1 MYRFETWDDFMSNSN
16 PSEIKHPI
24 LDRQPPSSLYATESR
39 VLALSKGALGHVF
52 ELDYKGSVTLVEDL
66 EGLGVETVVPGSA
79 NRLGAITEA
88 GDAYMINRRSLEPEL
103 VEMEGVRCIGV
114 GSKHEV
120 VVTEEVV
127 WVRGESTSRTA
138 KHANLRQLWP
148 ARYRGRDEGGVCRVS
163 ILHRRD
169 GQAYPVCALWSM
181 VHYRRYAFMT
191 KPFE

>member
-1 MYRFETWDDFMSNSN
+1 MSNTN

-24 LDRQPPSSLYATESR
+24 LDRQPPSSLHATESR

-79 NRLGAITEA
+79 NRLGVITEA

-103 VEMEGVRCIGV
+103 VEMEGVRCMGV

-120 VVTEEVV
+120 VVTEENV
-127 WVRGESTSRTA
+127 WVRGESTSPSVKYA
-138 KHANLRQLWP
+138 DLR
-148 ARYRGRDEGGVCRVS
+148 
-163 ILHRRD
+163 
-169 GQAYPVCALWSM
+169 
-181 VHYRRYAFMT
+181 
-191 KPFE
+191 